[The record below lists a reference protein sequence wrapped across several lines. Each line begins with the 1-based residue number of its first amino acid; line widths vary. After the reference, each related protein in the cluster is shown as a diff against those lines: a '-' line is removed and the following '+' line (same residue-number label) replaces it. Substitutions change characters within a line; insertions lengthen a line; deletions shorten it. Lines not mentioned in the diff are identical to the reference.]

1 VEKIVGYDY
10 REHMTVVSFE
20 PGEEKFF
27 RLPPISP
34 GQVVVASPDQDPVD
48 PKHRPPRSSSGGDLT
63 QPPPVPPA
71 PRDDLVL
78 ELTHPGGISATGTV
92 GVTADSLWTD
102 DLWRVRVTDKR
113 PAGTTASRDVRL
125 VAKYN
130 SLLPMRE
137 RRVPTA
143 FYRAGFETNYND
155 QQYLHVAFDGI
166 NIEIGFREDFA
177 LLYGLELPGD
187 PKHLFRVIPV
197 YPASF
202 DHRVE
207 MSDVVFDVGAGP
219 HPNGSGNSVFF
230 SIRCGFPAVTVNVE
244 TPVVPDFSFPLE
256 PFSVLVRL
264 WLSAFNGRLYY
275 VPTIESNLLDQLDHD
290 VTVPDTGSTTFT
302 KTINLKQYV
311 TDAIQDALYRAQY
324 PYENDLD
331 YPSSFGALL
340 GRWLAGRESPIR
352 AVSYAPGPGDKLGTD
367 GIVEQATGDIVVHY
381 VDVREPPQ
389 QSDLPTAIGPGGA
402 IGGGETSDDSIPLFD
417 PPFRDEE
424 PQWDPSE
431 LGGLPG
437 RQPGSHPH
445 TRDLGPLGQ
454 IDHIVVLM
462 QENRSFDHVMG
473 YLSKLKLDPRVDG
486 LLPDDDPNVAKQ
498 FNHYTDPQGGQANF
512 YPKPAAGT
520 GWDPH
525 IPGPC
530 HEHECVVAQVGGG
543 AMGGFVSQWA
553 ERLGPPGQ
561 PVPANDPRLEL
572 VMEYHTPE
580 QLPMYELLRKEFVLC
595 DAWHTSHPGPTWPNR
610 FVLLTGDLN
619 TDAAGN
625 VEENSPVPTVMPPI
639 QRKTIFDYLTA
650 WDVPWRVFE
659 HGYSFPR
666 LFRNFTYNLT
676 DITAF
681 HDPNDGFEATA
692 RSGRLPAVT
701 LIEPDYIELPPGNDD
716 HAPANM
722 ACGQDLVNHIFRALV
737 ASPDWDRTLFLITY
751 DEHGGFYDHKE
762 PPTNAV
768 PPLANNSDVLG
779 PRVPGFVISPLVER
793 GQVTHEVFDH
803 TSIGATILRR
813 FAPVHG
819 PVPSV
824 SPRMDAARDFG
835 FLLTQPARPQ
845 SDFDS
850 LELPQLLEE
859 QYKDQPELNPCQ
871 PVPALRAAELATD
884 APDEDF
890 HWLLATVR
898 LATGQPPR
906 TVTPRPPRGRPDDR
920 PPGDHPTRLGPR

>member
-1 VEKIVGYDY
+1 VDKIVGYDY
-10 REHMTVVSFE
+10 REHLTVVSFE
-20 PGEEKFF
+20 PGQERFF

-34 GQVVVASPDQDPVD
+34 GQVTVASPDQDPTD
-48 PKHRPPRSSSGGDLT
+48 PKERPPRSSSNGDLT
-63 QPPPVPPA
+63 KPPPVQPA

-78 ELTHPGGISATGTV
+78 ELTHPGGVSVSGTV

-113 PAGTTASRDVRL
+113 PASATAAHDVRL

-130 SLLPMRE
+130 SLLPIRE
-137 RRVPTA
+137 RRVPAA
-143 FYRAGFETNYND
+143 FYRAGFATNYND
-155 QQYLHVAFDGI
+155 QQYLQVALDDI
-166 NIEIGFREDFA
+166 NVEIGFREDFR
-177 LLYGLELPGD
+177 LLYGLEMAGD

-197 YPASF
+197 YPVSF
-202 DHRVE
+202 AHRVE
-207 MSDVVFDVGAGP
+207 MSDVVLDIGAGP
-219 HPNGSGNSVFF
+219 HPNGSGNSAFF
-230 SIRCGFPAVTVNVE
+230 SIRCGFPALTVNVHAIGQ
-244 TPVVPDFSFPLE
+244 DFSVDVE
-256 PFSVLVRL
+256 AFSILVRL

-275 VPTIESNLLDQLDHD
+275 VPTIESTLLDQLDRD
-290 VTVPDTGSTTFT
+290 VTYPDPLSPSFT

-340 GRWLAGRESPIR
+340 GRWMAGRESPIR
-352 AVSYAPGPGDKLGTD
+352 AVGYEPGPGDKLGSD
-367 GIVEQATGDIVVHY
+367 GIVEQATGHILVHY
-381 VDVREPPQ
+381 TDVREPPQ
-389 QSDLPTAIGPGGA
+389 QSDLPVTVGPGGT
-402 IGGGETSDDSIPLFD
+402 IGGGEVSDDSVPLFD

-431 LGGLPG
+431 LGDALPG
-437 RQPGSHPH
+437 REPGSHPH

-454 IDHIVVLM
+454 IEHIVVLM

-473 YLSKLKLDPRVDG
+473 YLSKMKLDPRVDG
-486 LLPDDDPNVAKQ
+486 LLPDDHPDVAKQ
-498 FNHYTDPQGGQANF
+498 YNHYTDPQGGQANV
-512 YPKPAAGT
+512 YPKPAGGT
-520 GWDPH
+520 GWDLH

-530 HEHECVVAQVGGG
+530 HEHECVVAQVAGGS
-543 AMGGFVSQWA
+543 MGGFVSQFA
-553 ERLGPPGQ
+553 ERLGPPGN
-561 PVPANDPRLEL
+561 PVPANDVRLQL
-572 VMEYHTPE
+572 VMEYHTPD

-610 FVLLTGDLN
+610 FILLTGDLN

-625 VEENSPVPTVMPPI
+625 VEENSPDPTVMPPI

-650 WDVPWRVFE
+650 WNVPWRVFE

-676 DITAF
+676 EITDF
-681 HDPNDGFEATA
+681 DDQDNGFEATA

-722 ACGQDLVNHIFRALV
+722 ACGQDLVNRIFRALI
-737 ASPDWDRTLFLITY
+737 ASPDWERTLFVITY
-751 DEHGGFYDHKE
+751 DEHGGFYDHKA

-793 GQVTHEVFDH
+793 GQVSHEVFDH

-813 FAPVHG
+813 FAPIHG
-819 PVPSV
+819 AVPSV
-824 SPRMDAARDFG
+824 SRRMDAARDFG
-835 FLLTQPARPQ
+835 FLLTQPARPR

-850 LELPQLLEE
+850 LELPPLLAE
-859 QYKDQPELNPCQ
+859 QYKDQPALNPCQ
-871 PVPALRAAELATD
+871 PVPELRAAELATD
-884 APDEDF
+884 MPGEDF
-890 HWLLATVR
+890 HWLLAAAR
-898 LATGQPPR
+898 LATGQPPKA
-906 TVTPRPPRGRPDDR
+906 VVPRAPRERPEGPRGE
-920 PPGDHPTRLGPR
+920 PTRIGPR